1 MGRHRLITAPY
12 FGAVQQKCPTTP
24 PNSQILGT
32 SSFRSQATKWE
43 KANEQK
49 VLQLH
54 QEKQI
59 ENGYDGFPG
68 VLLVRLT
75 SKAKTNMKNNARR
88 FVDAQEDGDIEID
101 LDCLSCLV
109 SLGDANHFPI
119 ST

>member
-1 MGRHRLITAPY
+1 MVFCGQIQ
-12 FGAVQQKCPTTP
+12 V
-24 PNSQILGT
+24 NSTLLLGT
-32 SSFRSQATKWE
+32 SPSTEWE

-59 ENGYDGFPG
+59 ENGYDGFSG

>member
-1 MGRHRLITAPY
+1 MVFCGQIQ
-12 FGAVQQKCPTTP
+12 V
-24 PNSQILGT
+24 NSTLLWDLQILGT
-32 SSFRSQATKWE
+32 SPATEWE

-59 ENGYDGFPG
+59 ENRHDGFSG
-68 VLLVRLT
+68 VLFVRLT
-75 SKAKTNMKNNARR
+75 SKSKTNMKNNARC
-88 FVDAQEDGDIEID
+88 FADAQDDGDIEID

-109 SLGDANHFPI
+109 SSIFLGDANHFPI